1 MLKLA
6 KGVTL
11 LAAFL
16 PAQVVQAADPASQIE
31 PGAVAPGSPEP
42 NAPPAPDGAKLFGTH
57 CAMGHKPADLV
68 PRVRSAPDRE
78 TARAAM
84 ATFLARHGRSDAAA
98 DAAIMDWLMNGS
110 TR

>member
-6 KGVTL
+6 KGMTL

-42 NAPPAPDGAKLFGTH
+42 NAPPTN
-57 CAMGHKPADLV
+57 CEIT
-68 PRVRSAPDRE
+68 RRS
-78 TARAAM
+78 
-84 ATFLARHGRSDAAA
+84 S
-98 DAAIMDWLMNGS
+98 
-110 TR
+110 